1 MTAKIENILIKF
13 LSGSANASELNE
25 LHRWIWEPEN
35 GPSFDDFIKTHYAI
49 TLGMNEPEKDE
60 IRERLLKEIRK
71 EENRFQKRRFRKVL
85 KYAAMAILFIG
96 MGYFIREI
104 ISDRSKDTIVI
115 PSQEDIVLELE
126 DGKKRIIKE
135 DGSIQLMDTQGNP
148 VGSQNG
154 KSLVYQKPNGGERPT
169 YNTLSVPYGKRF
181 DLTLSDGT
189 RVYLNSGSTI
199 KYPTYFIDKKKREV
213 FLEGEAFFEVAH
225 DDNLSFQVNTNE
237 IDVTVFGTKFNVA
250 TYPEDSGASVVL
262 VSGSVGLSAKEQD
275 STTIL
280 LKPGFRGTFNGTS
293 KKFAAG
299 KVDTSI
305 YTSWLQGELV
315 FRNAPFQNILRK
327 LERQYNVVII
337 NNNQK
342 LADETFSATIETDR
356 ETIEQVFEYFNRIH
370 DIEYETLNNKIIIN

>member
-1 MTAKIENILIKF
+1 
-13 LSGSANASELNE
+13 
-25 LHRWIWEPEN
+25 
-35 GPSFDDFIKTHYAI
+35 
-49 TLGMNEPEKDE
+49 MNEPDKDE

-71 EENRFQKRRFRKVL
+71 EKNRFQKRKFRKVL

-96 MGYFIREI
+96 IGYLFKETLNHRN
-104 ISDRSKDTIVI
+104 KNTIVI
-115 PSQEDIVLELE
+115 PSQDDIVLELE
-126 DGKKRIIKE
+126 GGEKRIIKE
-135 DGSIQLMDTQGNP
+135 DGSVQLTDVQGNS
-148 VGSQNG
+148 VGHQNG
-154 KSLVYQKPNGGERPT
+154 KSLVYQKPKGFERPT
-169 YNTLSVPYGKRF
+169 QNTLRVPFGKRF

-199 KYPTYFIDKKKREV
+199 RYPTYFINGNKRKV

-237 IDVTVFGTKFNVA
+237 IDVTVYGTKFNVA
-250 TYPEDSGASVVL
+250 SYPEDSGASVVL
-262 VSGSVGLSAKEQD
+262 VSGSVALSAKEQD
-275 STTIL
+275 PANIL
-280 LKPGFRGTFNGTS
+280 LEPGFRGTFNGTN
-293 KKFAAG
+293 KTFAAE

-315 FRNAPFQNILRK
+315 FRNVPFQNILRK

-342 LADETFSATIETDR
+342 LGDETFNATIETDR